1 MGGKMSC
8 SLNNNSGTVEF
19 SAVSFASGEYRC
31 AHHGTWVRGPK
42 SGRTCV
48 VKTYKSQRYAAFVDD
63 IKIAKIAKSIATEF
77 NNQRKGK
84 RQMTFII
91 PELGKISS
99 ASCLHMLCCGARAGD
114 AVTVEDFIPG
124 EYEKFVSNNGT
135 LKFHGTLSSF
145 THFSYYCSKQRLVIV
160 DLQGVRTSKG
170 YTLTDPAIHSTETM
184 GHGYGELDLGTV
196 GIEAFFSTHKCE
208 KACRGLPKPAK
219 ARYTYL
225 DCEDIIKRKKRSQY
239 VTVVEDS
246 DDRRVQTR

>member
-8 SLNNNSGTVEF
+8 TLNNNSATVEF
-19 SAVSFASGEYRC
+19 SPTSFASGEYRR
-31 AHHGTWVRGPK
+31 AHHATYTSGPK
-42 SGRTCV
+42 SGRSCV
-48 VKTYKSQRYAAFVDD
+48 VKTYKAQRYAAFADD

-77 NNQRKGK
+77 NNSRKGK
-84 RQMTFII
+84 RQVTFII
-91 PELGKISS
+91 PQLGKINR
-99 ASCLHMLCCGARAGD
+99 ASCFNALCCGDHVGD

-145 THFSYYCSKQRLVIV
+145 THYSYWCSKQRLIIV
-160 DLQGVRTSKG
+160 DLQGVRTTKG

-208 KACRGLPKPAK
+208 KACRDLPKPNK
-219 ARYTYL
+219 ARYTFL
-225 DCEDIIKRKKRSQY
+225 DCEDIIKRKKRNQY
-239 VTVVEDS
+239 VVIGES
-246 DDRRVQTR
+246 